1 MGLLRSS
8 PVTRDACDSS
18 LSTETAWIKFRSSR
32 FVLDSSPPKLRIHQ
46 FIAIKKQFTPLT
58 HNYHNQTFNGSY
70 SSSGCLSSYKKAGS
84 YSLSF
89 SYGFLLFAGIQDRS
103 SIGYLGRP
111 LNIESTFRVS
121 TGCAHGF
128 GFFFFAGPSVVV
140 IAILLIHITDVKTI
154 VLLAKKLN
162 SISRSGGDHDGRGG
176 GRGGGGHEDHVGME
190 KKKNARDRKDVE
202 WFVDGSGTI
211 LRITAILF
219 N

>member
-1 MGLLRSS
+1 M
-8 PVTRDACDSS
+8 
-18 LSTETAWIKFRSSR
+18 
-32 FVLDSSPPKLRIHQ
+32 
-46 FIAIKKQFTPLT
+46 FIFICKSNCSHK
-58 HNYHNQTFNGSY
+58 
-70 SSSGCLSSYKKAGS
+70 
-84 YSLSF
+84 
-89 SYGFLLFAGIQDRS
+89 
-103 SIGYLGRP
+103 GYLGRP

-162 SISRSGGDHDGRGG
+162 SISRSGGDHGGRGG

>member
-1 MGLLRSS
+1 MKSS
-8 PVTRDACDSS
+8 
-18 LSTETAWIKFRSSR
+18 
-32 FVLDSSPPKLRIHQ
+32 KL
-46 FIAIKKQFTPLT
+46 
-58 HNYHNQTFNGSY
+58 
-70 SSSGCLSSYKKAGS
+70 
-84 YSLSF
+84 
-89 SYGFLLFAGIQDRS
+89 
-103 SIGYLGRP
+103 
-111 LNIESTFRVS
+111 
-121 TGCAHGF
+121 
-128 GFFFFAGPSVVV
+128 VVV